1 MPVIGDPTLCVNSLQ
16 RNQVFHCITWG
27 NCPQLTLESKG
38 NRRKR
43 PWNIYEMWRIRPVG
57 KHPWSD
63 CRTWS
68 GPTVPWD
75 AWKATIRPWAS
86 VVFLIYISCC
96 WRILLSSGKYCSL
109 PKWIACGWQIAPAL
123 HSIWSEA
130 AHALL
135 PVFPHFHPWA
145 SIIPC
150 PSCFLSRHWPFRWCL
165 SWPPWPVAPLGAIMD
180 SVLIACWRTEAV
192 LHRLIADSL
201 GRTDVCLCDRCSNAA
216 RLENQPSMCSH
227 TYRPTQFSSFTVCE
241 CKMYGFG

>member
-68 GPTVPWD
+68 GPTVPQD
-75 AWKATIRPWAS
+75 AWKATIRPWGS

-130 AHALL
+130 AHPPPCLPPLPSLSFHHTLPLLFPLQALTFQMMPLLASLASSSPGSYNGLSVNCLLKDRGSPAQADCRL
-135 PVFPHFHPWA
+135 P
-145 SIIPC
+145 
-150 PSCFLSRHWPFRWCL
+150 REYRCL
-165 SWPPWPVAPLGAIMD
+165 FVW
-180 SVLIACWRTEAV
+180 
-192 LHRLIADSL
+192 SL
-201 GRTDVCLCDRCSNAA
+201 L
-216 RLENQPSMCSH
+216 
-227 TYRPTQFSSFTVCE
+227 
-241 CKMYGFG
+241 